1 MMGVELGEKMV
12 MKKGIIM
19 LNITDTPRHKDIMG
33 HK

>member
-1 MMGVELGEKMV
+1 MMVELGEKMV

-19 LNITDTPRHKDIMG
+19 LNIMGTPHHKDIMG